1 MIKSLSSIY
10 SYYIFCSISIILI
23 SLILFFATKR
33 YRKLNENIYSI
44 FLNLNMRKTILLAC
58 SIVNVMIIIYS
69 CFFIKNFNNIILY
82 MLIANTLISASVSLN
97 IRTILFD
104 IFYLLIT
111 LSSLKIFSLIYN
123 YLNEVYYSKIVY
135 ILSLIFMAMI
145 LFYGIFITIR
155 KIKLILYKERER
167 KIV

>member
-10 SYYIFCSISIILI
+10 SYYIFCSIFIILI

-155 KIKLILYKERER
+155 KIELILHKERER

>member
-1 MIKSLSSIY
+1 
-10 SYYIFCSISIILI
+10 
-23 SLILFFATKR
+23 
-33 YRKLNENIYSI
+33 
-44 FLNLNMRKTILLAC
+44 MRKTILLAC

-82 MLIANTLISASVSLN
+82 LLIGNTLISASVSLN

-155 KIKLILYKERER
+155 KIELILYKERES

>member
-1 MIKSLSSIY
+1 
-10 SYYIFCSISIILI
+10 
-23 SLILFFATKR
+23 
-33 YRKLNENIYSI
+33 
-44 FLNLNMRKTILLAC
+44 MRKTILLAC

-69 CFFIKNFNNIILY
+69 CFFIKNYNNIILY

-155 KIKLILYKERER
+155 KIELILYKERER
-167 KIV
+167 KIVW